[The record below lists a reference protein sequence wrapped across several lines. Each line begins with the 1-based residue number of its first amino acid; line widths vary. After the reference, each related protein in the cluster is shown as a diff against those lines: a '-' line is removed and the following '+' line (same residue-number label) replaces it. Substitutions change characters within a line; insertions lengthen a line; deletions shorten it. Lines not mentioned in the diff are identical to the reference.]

1 MKVQSSKFKA
11 QKKSQVPT
19 PNPWPR
25 AGCGSELVLWSLFCA
40 LSFELG
46 SSALAAPADDPATEL
61 ASFKVADGYEV
72 NLFASEA
79 DGIVNP
85 IQCRF
90 DPQGRLFVACSWV
103 YPQLEP
109 GQKADDKII
118 VLEDTDGD
126 GRADKSSVFA
136 NGLIIPTGIEIGDG
150 GLYVGNGTE
159 LLHLRDT
166 DGDGKADER
175 RVILRGFGTGD
186 SHQNINSFAW
196 GPGGELMFSQGLH
209 AFSRVET
216 PWGIERL
223 DHAGIW
229 RLRPRLLRLDG
240 FFGGEMAPHNPW
252 GFVWDDWGQLFV
264 VAGNGHGIF
273 YPLPV
278 MIRHHRILNYDQIWE
293 NFRGRKL
300 CGVDIVGN
308 SHLPENLQGAMIAG
322 GFMNNAVYALR
333 IREDGSG
340 FHISDLPP
348 LILSTHTSF
357 RPVDVKIGPDG
368 AIYVADWYNPII
380 GHYQASFRHPDRDKT
395 HGRIWR
401 ITAKG
406 RPLVSKP
413 KLEGVPLP
421 NVLDQLKSPERWN
434 RYQAKRVLADAK
446 TKAVTTALSKW
457 LERLDPNDA
466 RYEHHLL
473 EALGVYEAHE
483 VVEPKRLQ
491 QLLRAKDYRA
501 RAYATSVIGHW
512 HDQMDKPLD
521 WLAQQIVDEHPRVR
535 LAAIVAASYV
545 PEGDALAIAA
555 RAVDKPMDPFLDYAL
570 RQTVYVLKPHWA
582 PAFSAGKLTFD
593 NQQKRLEFVLK
604 ADGSRDTFHA
614 LLRLLDTENLSAETR
629 ESFLNIVAEV
639 GDASELSKLLGEQ
652 WFTVQGH
659 YDAALHAKVLPALRR
674 AASLRKVRP
683 AGDLSQLLRPLLGKP
698 DPFLRRE
705 VLRLTGL
712 WKVEALRPALTQSAK
727 SADVPEATRC
737 AAIEGLA
744 LMGGEQSREILA
756 GLSSES
762 VPSAV
767 RIAAIGGLAT
777 LDLQSAA
784 NRAAQFLAQDQDGG
798 AATNLLPAFLQR
810 TGGASILADVLNDK
824 PPSRDAA
831 RHALRLMGAAGR
843 QDQKLLAVLNRA
855 AGLQGEPLQ
864 MTSDEVKKLVADV
877 QTQGDAARGAA
888 IFRRPEL
895 NCLACHAIGN
905 EGGNI
910 GPDLNA
916 IGSGQPIDFII
927 GAVLQPNKEVKESY
941 EAIEVTTKD
950 GETFQGY
957 KVRADKSELVLRD
970 VLQQRE
976 VRLRADNIKE
986 QINRGSLMP
995 AGLVD
1000 HLTRAELRDL
1010 IRYLSQLGKPK
1021 P

>member
-1 MKVQSSKFKA
+1 MKAQSSKFKA
-11 QKKSQVPT
+11 QETFQAPIF
-19 PNPWPR
+19 NPCRNAAW
-25 AGCGSELVLWSLFCA
+25 GLELGIWSLFCA

-46 SSALAAPADDPATEL
+46 PSALAAAADDPAAEL
-61 ASFKVADGYEV
+61 ASFKVAEGYEV
-72 NLFASEA
+72 NLFASEK

-85 IQCRF
+85 IQFRF
-90 DPQGRLFVACSWV
+90 DPQGRLFVACSWI

-118 VLEDTDGD
+118 GLEDTDGD
-126 GRADKSSVFA
+126 GRTDKSWVFA
-136 NGLIIPTGIEIGDG
+136 DGLVIPTGIEIGDG

-159 LLHLRDT
+159 LLHFKDT

-175 RVILRGFGTGD
+175 EVILRGFGTGD

-209 AFSRVET
+209 AFSRIET

-229 RLRPRLLRLDG
+229 RLRTRVLRLDG

-252 GFVWDDWGQLFV
+252 GFVWDDWGQPFV

-278 MIRHHRILNYDQIWE
+278 MIRHHRILSYDQIWE
-293 NFRGRKL
+293 NYRGRKL

-308 SHLPENLQGAMIAG
+308 THLPENLQGAMIAG

-406 RPLVSKP
+406 RPLVSRP
-413 KLEGVPLP
+413 KLEGVPLAR
-421 NVLDQLKSPERWN
+421 VLDQLKSPQRWN
-434 RYQAKRVLADAK
+434 RYQAKRVLADTK
-446 TKAVTTALSKW
+446 TKAVTNALSKW
-457 LERLDPNDA
+457 LNDLDPKQA
-466 RYEHHLL
+466 HYEHYLV

-483 VVEPKRLQ
+483 VVEPKLLQ
-491 QLLRAKDYRA
+491 QLLRADDYRA
-501 RAYATSVIGHW
+501 RAYATSVIGPW
-512 HDQMDKPLD
+512 HEKIDEPLHL
-521 WLAQQIVDEHPRVR
+521 LARQIVDEHPRVR

-545 PEGDALAIAA
+545 PEADVVAVAA

-570 RQTVYVLKPHWA
+570 RQTVYVLKQHWA
-582 PAFSAGKLTFD
+582 PAFNAGKLTLE
-593 NQQKRLEFVLK
+593 NQPKRLEFVLK
-604 ADGSRDTFHA
+604 ADGSRDTFQA
-614 LLRLLDTENLSAETR
+614 LLRLLDTTNLSADTR
-629 ESFLNIVAEV
+629 ESFLNIVAEI
-639 GDASELSKLLGEQ
+639 GEPNDLAKLLDER
-652 WFTVQGH
+652 WFTIKGR
-659 YDAALHAKVLPALRR
+659 YDAALHANVLPALAR
-674 AASLRKVRP
+674 AERLRKTRP
-683 AGDLSQLLRPLLGKP
+683 AGDLPQS
-698 DPFLRRE
+698 LRRLFVQPEE
-705 VLRLTGL
+705 VLRG
-712 WKVEALRPALTQSAK
+712 EALRLAGTWKLEVLRPELAQSAQ
-727 SADVPEATRC
+727 SADVRDATRC

-744 LMGGEQSREILA
+744 LMGGEQSRQTLA
-756 GLSSES
+756 ALSSAS
-762 VPSAV
+762 GAPSI
-767 RIAAIGGLAT
+767 RSAAICGLT
-777 LDLQSAA
+777 ILDLQAA
-784 NRAAQFLAQDQDGG
+784 AHQAAEFLAQDQDGG
-798 AATNLLPAFLQR
+798 AATNLFPAFLQR
-810 TGGASILADVLNDK
+810 TGGTAMLADALGAR

-831 RHALRLMGAAGR
+831 RLALRLMGAAGR
-843 QDQKLLAVLNRA
+843 QDEKLMAVLNSA
-855 AGLQGEPLQ
+855 AGLQGHPLQ
-864 MTSDEVKKLVADV
+864 MTAEEVKTLVVDV
-877 QTQGDAARGAA
+877 QTHGDAVRGAA

-895 NCLACHAIGN
+895 NCLACHAVGS

-927 GAVLQPNKEVKESY
+927 GAVLQPNKEVKENY
-941 EAIEVTTKD
+941 EAVEVTTKD

-957 KVRADKSELVLRD
+957 KVRADKSEFVLRD
-970 VLQQRE
+970 VLQKRE
-976 VRLRADNIKE
+976 IRLRADSIKE
-986 QINRGSLMP
+986 KIDRGSLMP

-1010 IRYLSQLGKPK
+1010 IRYLSQLGKPQ